1 MRVCELLEFPEL
13 LVIEFPELLEL
24 LVEVSVTVFMGALQ
38 GIGHGT
44 AELMNEADSM
54 ARPARPF

>member
-1 MRVCELLEFPEL
+1 LEFPEL